1 MRVQLIDNAG
11 DWWKM
16 LSVQAQAVGAALVG
30 AWVFMP
36 DEWKAT
42 ISPKVMATVAIVC
55 FAAGVVGRLVKQPA
69 LHSDAEGP
77 EPTRPQGPQ

>member
-30 AWVFMP
+30 A
-36 DEWKAT
+36 
-42 ISPKVMATVAIVC
+42 
-55 FAAGVVGRLVKQPA
+55 
-69 LHSDAEGP
+69 
-77 EPTRPQGPQ
+77 

>member
-16 LSVQAQAVGAALVG
+16 FSVQAQLLGTALVSS
-30 AWVFMP
+30 WMILP
-36 DEWKAT
+36 DAWKAT

-55 FAAGVVGRLVKQPA
+55 FVAGTVGRLVRQA
-69 LHSDAEGP
+69 SLHPDAEGP
-77 EPTRPQGPQ
+77 EPTRPQDPQ